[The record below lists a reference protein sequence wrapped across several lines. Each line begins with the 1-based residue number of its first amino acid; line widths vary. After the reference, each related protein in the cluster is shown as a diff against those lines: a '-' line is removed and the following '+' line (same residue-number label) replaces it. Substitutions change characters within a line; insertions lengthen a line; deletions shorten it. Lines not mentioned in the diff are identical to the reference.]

1 MKVTIYNTITTVLGI
16 AAMVG
21 YILTAGMDAELGIL
35 ALIWAATAVISIAE
49 TMLIVSVDQA
59 IQNEKEKQLAASLR
73 AKYKK

>member
-59 IQNEKEKQLAASLR
+59 IQNEKEKQLAASIR

>member
-59 IQNEKEKQLAASLR
+59 IQNEKERQLAASIR